1 MLERAGISKSISGA
15 RIVRQSILPIREDAM
30 TARDV
35 RLKING
41 DAFATDFEGGAAVFA
56 FCVALRETG
65 LVVERR

>member
-1 MLERAGISKSISGA
+1 
-15 RIVRQSILPIREDAM
+15 M
-30 TARDV
+30 TAQDV

-41 DAFATDFEGGAAVFA
+41 DAVATDFDGDMDALT